1 MDNLQKNVI
10 SIITA
15 ALTNN
20 PSILSENFDLA
31 AGINI
36 AKKHNILNIFYE
48 GAIKSGISS
57 NEPLLLALYNDLVKN
72 VVIDLHQTSA
82 AKILMDIFESEG
94 IDYLPLKG
102 LILKPLYPKTEM
114 RTMGDAD
121 ILIKIEQYPKIE
133 SILEKNGYTFKYESD
148 HELVWTCSSLFLELH
163 KSVMTSYN
171 KDFYGYFGTGWSLAQ
186 RISDGSSRYEFKN
199 EDFYIYIF
207 VHFTKHY
214 RISGIGIKHILDLWV
229 YKEAYPDMDWKY
241 IIKILKQLHLY
252 EFHSNILN
260 VLNVWFNN
268 KASDEKSDFIT
279 NVIFS
284 SGQYGTFEMTNVNR
298 AIRDSKNTGSI
309 QKTKI
314 KNFIAT
320 LFPSVSTLEKEYS
333 VLKRLRILLPI
344 IWVVR
349 WFKIIIFKRK
359 DIKHFV
365 NNMKS
370 IDEKTVNEHY
380 SALQYVGLDFNFGE

>member
-1 MDNLQKNVI
+1 
-10 SIITA
+10 
-15 ALTNN
+15 
-20 PSILSENFDLA
+20 
-31 AGINI
+31 
-36 AKKHNILNIFYE
+36 
-48 GAIKSGISS
+48 
-57 NEPLLLALYNDLVKN
+57 
-72 VVIDLHQTSA
+72 
-82 AKILMDIFESEG
+82 
-94 IDYLPLKG
+94 
-102 LILKPLYPKTEM
+102 
-114 RTMGDAD
+114 
-121 ILIKIEQYPKIE
+121 
-133 SILEKNGYTFKYESD
+133 
-148 HELVWTCSSLFLELH
+148 
-163 KSVMTSYN
+163 MTSYN